1 MLDDVKSSP
10 DNPAKLLARRQA
22 RRDPV
27 REATGLRVA
36 LVRLH
41 RQLRSHSVVGLTP
54 SQGSAL
60 ARIEQLWP
68 LRLGMLA
75 EAEGTTAA
83 TMCKV
88 IDSLEERTLIE
99 RVADPQDGRA
109 SLIQLGAQG
118 GALLSE
124 LRQRS
129 TEALRAAMGEMT
141 AADRETISRAIP
153 VLERLSELLSRVER

>member
-1 MLDDVKSSP
+1 LERHKPS
-10 DNPAKLLARRQA
+10 K
-22 RRDPV
+22 DPV
-27 REATGLRVA
+27 KEATGLRVA
-36 LVRLH
+36 LMRIH
-41 RQLRSHSVVGLTP
+41 RQLRSHTVVGLTL

-60 ARIEQLWP
+60 ARIEQLGP

-88 IDSLEERTLIE
+88 IDSLEERKLIE
-99 RVADPQDGRA
+99 RVADPLDGRA
-109 SLIQLGAQG
+109 SLIQLGDEG

-129 TEALRAAMGEMT
+129 TEALRTAMGEMT
-141 AADRETISRAIP
+141 APERETISRAIP
-153 VLERLSELLSRVER
+153 VLEHLSELLSRVER

>member
-1 MLDDVKSSP
+1 MQEMSAENLFSRSWQ
-10 DNPAKLLARRQA
+10 LLSRNWA
-22 RRDPV
+22 P
-27 REATGLRVA
+27 
-36 LVRLH
+36 
-41 RQLRSHSVVGLTP
+41 
-54 SQGSAL
+54 
-60 ARIEQLWP
+60 
-68 LRLGMLA
+68 
-75 EAEGTTAA
+75 
-83 TMCKV
+83 
-88 IDSLEERTLIE
+88 RTLIE

>member
-1 MLDDVKSSP
+1 VKSSS
-10 DNPAKLLARRQA
+10 DNPAKLLERHKPSK
-22 RRDPV
+22 DPV
-27 REATGLRVA
+27 KEATGLRVA
-36 LVRLH
+36 LMRIH
-41 RQLRSHSVVGLTP
+41 RQLRSHTVVGLTL

-60 ARIEQLWP
+60 ARIEQLGP

-88 IDSLEERTLIE
+88 IDSLEERKLIE
-99 RVADPQDGRA
+99 RVADPLDGRA
-109 SLIQLGAQG
+109 SLIQLGDEG

-129 TEALRAAMGEMT
+129 TEALRTAMGEMT
-141 AADRETISRAIP
+141 APERETISRAIP
-153 VLERLSELLSRVER
+153 VLEHLSELLSRVER

>member
-1 MLDDVKSSP
+1 
-10 DNPAKLLARRQA
+10 
-22 RRDPV
+22 
-27 REATGLRVA
+27 
-36 LVRLH
+36 
-41 RQLRSHSVVGLTP
+41 
-54 SQGSAL
+54 
-60 ARIEQLWP
+60 
-68 LRLGMLA
+68 MLA

-88 IDSLEERTLIE
+88 IDSLEERALIE

-129 TEALRAAMGEMT
+129 TEALRTAMGEMT
-141 AADRETISRAIP
+141 AVERETISRAIP
-153 VLERLSELLSRVER
+153 VLEHLSELLSRVER